1 MEEYIKILLE
11 QIRFEKAH
19 KAIGDEIRAHIED
32 QAEANISERMDKAT
46 AEKKAVEDM
55 GDPVETGIALDK
67 VHRPQLAWEFVVATL
82 AVTVFSIILHIFM
95 TKQLN
100 WGLAFQISKGHI
112 VQEGTMFVF
121 YSILG
126 VALMLLLYLMDFT
139 TIAKYSKIAGI
150 ILLISYFASL
160 YWVWMPNPD
169 SVDYEIARLFNDLNS
184 RVDSLMF
191 LMIPIYAGILYKYRG
206 QKYGG
211 LVKAVMWIL
220 ICTFLLSFYDG
231 KYSFETMAITM
242 VCMLAQLTIAI
253 KKEWIKVRKA
263 PAIIFIW
270 SLLVLPIISVIKTFS
285 LYDFWYEEITIRP
298 IIRSA
303 KLFGRGQVSGDS
315 IDCVEDI
322 NILTYISTTMGIGIA
337 IAVIAAILGLIIY
350 GLIVT
355 AKTKNQLG
363 LVMGIGC
370 MMWLIEKVIFNM
382 TFGFGLFFDYSS
394 ASFLPFIS
402 GGLRFD
408 GLLAS
413 YAMFGIILSIYKYKN
428 AYAEHVD
435 ISLRARSKD
444 MGV

>member
-11 QIRFEKAH
+11 QVRFEKAH

-32 QAEANISERMDKAT
+32 QVEANVSEGMDNET

-67 VHRPQLAWEFVVATL
+67 VHRPQLAWELVVATL

-95 TKQLN
+95 TKELN

-150 ILLISYFASL
+150 ILLVSYFASL

-169 SVDYEIARLFNDLNS
+169 SVDYEIARLFNDLNFG
-184 RVDSLMF
+184 VDSLMF
-191 LMIPIYAGILYKYRG
+191 LMIPIFAGILYKYRG

-220 ICTFLLSFYDG
+220 VCTFLLTFYDG
-231 KYSFETMAITM
+231 LYRFETMAVTM

-263 PAIIFIW
+263 PAIISIW
-270 SLLVLPIISVIKTFS
+270 LLLVFPVISVIKTFE
-285 LYDFWYEEITIRP
+285 LYDFWYEEETIRP

-303 KLFGRGQVSGDS
+303 KLFGRGKIYGDS
-315 IDCVEDI
+315 IEFAEDI

-370 MMWLIEKVIFNM
+370 MIWLIEKVIFNM

-394 ASFLPFIS
+394 QSFLPFIS

-413 YAMFGIILSIYKYKN
+413 YVMFGIILSIYKYKN

-435 ISLRARSKD
+435 ISLRARSRD
-444 MGV
+444 LGV

>member
-32 QAEANISERMDKAT
+32 QAEANISEGMDKAT

>member
-1 MEEYIKILLE
+1 M
-11 QIRFEKAH
+11 R
-19 KAIGDEIRAHIED
+19 
-32 QAEANISERMDKAT
+32 
-46 AEKKAVEDM
+46 
-55 GDPVETGIALDK
+55 
-67 VHRPQLAWEFVVATL
+67 
-82 AVTVFSIILHIFM
+82 
-95 TKQLN
+95 
-100 WGLAFQISKGHI
+100 
-112 VQEGTMFVF
+112 
-121 YSILG
+121 
-126 VALMLLLYLMDFT
+126 
-139 TIAKYSKIAGI
+139 
-150 ILLISYFASL
+150 LI
-160 YWVWMPNPD
+160 
-169 SVDYEIARLFNDLNS
+169 NDLNS

-231 KYSFETMAITM
+231 KYGFETMAITM